1 MYQLVIMDDVEEA
14 ALAASTAV
22 EASPFAGKLSVS
34 RVSGPEGLRE
44 ILSGGGVI
52 HILIADIRLDA
63 SADEARAGSPAAFE
77 REGATIEANGIEVV
91 RELLGRES
99 ATQVIYLT
107 GYIEYCTEVYETD
120 HVYFLTKPICQAD
133 FDRALAR
140 ALDGLARAEPKRLV
154 VKSGHAAVAV
164 PFRDIVFIES
174 RLRKLEIHTAD
185 AMHEVYGTIPDV
197 LAELPRDFVRAH
209 KSFVVNLSHVV
220 RLDPDEFVLRTG
232 ERIPISKRR
241 KQEVRAAFFSNL
253 GR

>member
-14 ALAASTAV
+14 ALAASEAV
-22 EASPFAGKLSVS
+22 EASPFAGLLSVS
-34 RVSGPEGLRE
+34 RVRGPEELRG
-44 ILSGGGVI
+44 ILSGGGIV
-52 HILIADIRLDA
+52 HILIADIRLDTFV
-63 SADEARAGSPAAFE
+63 EEVHTGPPAAFE
-77 REGATIEANGIEVV
+77 GEGNGPSANGIQVV

-99 ATQVIYLT
+99 VTQVIYLT

-154 VKSGHAAVAV
+154 MKSGHAAVAV
-164 PFRDIVFIES
+164 PFQDIDFIES
-174 RLRKLEIHTAD
+174 RLRKLEIHAAG
-185 AMHEVYGTIPDV
+185 AMHEVYGTIPGIMT
-197 LAELPRDFVRAH
+197 ELPRDFVRTH
-209 KSFVVNLSHVV
+209 KSFVVNLSHVA

-232 ERIPISKRR
+232 ERVPISKRR
-241 KQEVRAAFFSNL
+241 KREVRAAFFSNL